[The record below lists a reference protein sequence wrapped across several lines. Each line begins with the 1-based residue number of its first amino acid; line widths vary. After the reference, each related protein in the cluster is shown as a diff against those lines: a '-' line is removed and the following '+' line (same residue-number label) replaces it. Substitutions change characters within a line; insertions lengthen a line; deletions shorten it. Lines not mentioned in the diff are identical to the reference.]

1 MKNQLFKRKEHLI
14 LRYIDIKYKIDKIIA
29 LLGLIVLSPL
39 MIIIG
44 IAIKLDSPGPI
55 IYRQKRLGQNGKI
68 FYMYKFR
75 SMYEG
80 AEKNGVYDRKKDPRV
95 TSVGKV
101 IRRTSLDELPQ
112 LINVLK
118 GDMSLIGPRPPL
130 VYHPWPYEKYTD
142 EQKKMFLIKPGI
154 TGWAQVNG
162 RKNLEWDKRIK
173 MNIEYIEK
181 MSLLLD
187 LKILLLTVIKV
198 IKMEENVNRKK
209 TVNINKQIK

>member
-1 MKNQLFKRKEHLI
+1 M
-14 LRYIDIKYKIDKIIA
+14 RYIDIKYKIDKIIA

-80 AEKNGVYDRKKDPRV
+80 AEKKGVYDRKKDPRV

>member
-1 MKNQLFKRKEHLI
+1 

>member
-1 MKNQLFKRKEHLI
+1 M
-14 LRYIDIKYKIDKIIA
+14 RYIDIKYKIDKIIA